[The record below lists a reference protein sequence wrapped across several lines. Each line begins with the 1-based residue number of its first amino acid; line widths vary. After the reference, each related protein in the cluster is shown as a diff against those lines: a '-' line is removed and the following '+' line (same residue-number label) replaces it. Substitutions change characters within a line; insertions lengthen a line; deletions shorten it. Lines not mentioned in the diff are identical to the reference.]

1 MARAGR
7 ENSPMTSAAISVAEK
22 ARKDV
27 HPTTVKQAAWCSS
40 CHVAVI
46 GAGPYGLSVGAHLK
60 TANIDTRVFGD
71 AMSFWRRNMP
81 RGMRLRSPWRA
92 SHLADSKGELSLDR
106 YVNSHGLKR
115 TEQLPREEFVRYGE
129 WFQRKAVPDLDIR
142 KVARVDIAE
151 QGFRLR
157 LEDGELLNARR
168 VIIAMGFANQSFRPP
183 EFEHLPATM
192 VSHSSKHASFDAF
205 HGRRVVVIGRGQS
218 ACESAVLLSEAGAE
232 VELLS
237 RGEVRWIGAETNK
250 AKLARDPVRDARDL
264 LTAKSA
270 VGPFPLDWLN
280 DAPGIVRHLPLPARQ
295 WIAARSLRPAA
306 TAWLRPRA
314 GAIQFTAGRKVVSAR
329 TKGGQIELKLDNGA
343 SSLADHVLL
352 ATGYR
357 VDIAKLGI
365 LAIPLLDRVDRVDG
379 HPVLSA
385 GFESSVPGLHF
396 TGSSAI
402 KSFGPLMR
410 FIAGARYT
418 ARAVVAATLAGRP

>member
-1 MARAGR
+1 
-7 ENSPMTSAAISVAEK
+7 MTSAEISVAEK
-22 ARKDV
+22 AREDV
-27 HPTTVKQAAWCSS
+27 RTTTVKQAALRSS

-71 AMSFWRRNMP
+71 AMSFWRWNMP
-81 RGMRLRSPWRA
+81 KGMRLRSPWRA

-106 YVNSHGLKR
+106 YVDSHGLER

-129 WFQRKAVPDLDIR
+129 WFQRKAVPDLDTR
-142 KVARVDIAE
+142 KIARVDIAE
-151 QGFRLR
+151 RGFLLR
-157 LEDGELLNARR
+157 LEDGNLLNAQR
-168 VIIAMGFANQSFRPP
+168 VVIAMGFANQSFRPP

-192 VSHSSKHASFDAF
+192 VSHSSEHASFDAF
-205 HGRRVVVIGRGQS
+205 RGRRVVVIGRGQS

-237 RGEVRWIGAETNK
+237 RGDVHWIGADTNK
-250 AKLARDPVRDARDL
+250 ADHARGLVRRAREL

-270 VGPFPLDWLN
+270 VGPFPLEWLN
-280 DAPGIVRHLPLPARQ
+280 DAPGIVRHLPLSARQ
-295 WIAARSLRPAA
+295 WIATRSLRPAA
-306 TAWLRPRA
+306 SAWLRPRA
-314 GAIQFTAGRKVVSAR
+314 GAIRFTAGRKVVSAR
-329 TKGGQIELKLDNGA
+329 TKDGQIELKLDDGA
-343 SSLADHVLL
+343 SSLADHVVV

-365 LAIPLLDRVDRVDG
+365 LAFPLLDRINRVDG
-379 HPVLSA
+379 HPLLSA

-410 FIAGARYT
+410 FIAGAGYA
-418 ARAVVAATLAGRP
+418 ARAVVAAALAGRP

>member
-1 MARAGR
+1 
-7 ENSPMTSAAISVAEK
+7 MTSAEISVSEK
-22 ARKDV
+22 ARKDIR
-27 HPTTVKQAAWCSS
+27 TTPVKQAALRSS

-46 GAGPYGLSVGAHLK
+46 GAGPYGLSVGAHL
-60 TANIDTRVFGD
+60 TAANIDTRVFGD
-71 AMSFWRRNMP
+71 AMSFWRRSMP
-81 RGMRLRSPWRA
+81 KGMRLRSPWRA
-92 SHLADSKGELSLDR
+92 SHLADSKGEFSLDR
-106 YVNSHGLKR
+106 YVDSHGLKR
-115 TEQLPREEFVRYGE
+115 TEQLPREDFVRYGE
-129 WFQRKAVPDLDIR
+129 WFQRKAVPNLDTR
-142 KVARVDIAE
+142 KIARVDIAE

-168 VIIAMGFANQSFRPP
+168 VVIAMGFANQSFRPA

-192 VSHSSKHASFDAF
+192 VSHSSEHAGFDAF
-205 HGRRVVVIGRGQS
+205 RGRRVVIIGRGQS

-237 RGEVRWIGAETNK
+237 RGEVHWIGTETSK
-250 AKLARDPVRDARDL
+250 ADRARGVVRGTREL

-280 DAPGIVRHLPLPARQ
+280 EAPGIIRHLPLSARQ

-314 GAIQFTAGRKVVSAR
+314 GAIRFTAGRKVTSAR
-329 TKGGQIELKLDNGA
+329 TQGERIELKLDNGA

-357 VDIAKLGI
+357 VDIANLGI
-365 LAIPLLDRVDRVDG
+365 LGIPLLDRIDRVEG
-379 HPVLSA
+379 HPLLSA

-410 FIAGARYT
+410 FIAGAGYA
-418 ARAVVAATLAGRP
+418 ARAVVAAALAGRP